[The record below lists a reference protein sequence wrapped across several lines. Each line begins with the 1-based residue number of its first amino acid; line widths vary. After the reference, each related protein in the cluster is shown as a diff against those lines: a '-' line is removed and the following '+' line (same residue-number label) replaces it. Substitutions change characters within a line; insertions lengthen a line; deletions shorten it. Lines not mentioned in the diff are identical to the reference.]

1 MKPHRI
7 LRLLVPVIL
16 SSNSL
21 IQSFSPIRGGSIG
34 CGRSTATAC
43 GQSKRRRQNNPS
55 TITRIDPIPILHAN
69 INWLHQHQ
77 SKRDDDG
84 HEEIKDD
91 ITPDS
96 FDLSEI
102 DPLEIRLDA
111 TLLAIYVLCRF
122 LFYDVSTGAKDTPGW
137 ELHDVIMILQTFS
150 SVIALSG
157 VWTLVGCATGIFRYD
172 YDASTSDVVW
182 KKPLLTTAIISGP
195 IWISIE
201 VAFGWPTAGV
211 YYLES
216 TGGNMGLLEGGTSF
230 IVNQELILLL
240 FTLMCSGTLGVGCI
254 MVLGRY
260 VRKYIV

>member
-1 MKPHRI
+1 
-7 LRLLVPVIL
+7 
-16 SSNSL
+16 
-21 IQSFSPIRGGSIG
+21 
-34 CGRSTATAC
+34 
-43 GQSKRRRQNNPS
+43 
-55 TITRIDPIPILHAN
+55 
-69 INWLHQHQ
+69 
-77 SKRDDDG
+77 
-84 HEEIKDD
+84 
-91 ITPDS
+91 
-96 FDLSEI
+96 
-102 DPLEIRLDA
+102 
-111 TLLAIYVLCRF
+111 
-122 LFYDVSTGAKDTPGW
+122 
-137 ELHDVIMILQTFS
+137 MI
-150 SVIALSG
+150 IALSG